1 MPSPLARAKAAL
13 ARARSRSPLADHVV
27 RMQEHYGQ
35 VNGAAQAGAVTYYAF
50 LSFFPI
56 LAIAFF
62 AVGYLARIFPH
73 AQDTLVEAIQE
84 VLPGIVTQASPEA
97 AGRPGRSPSARSRA
111 PPRRWGSSA

>member
-13 ARARSRSPLADHVV
+13 AHARSRSPLADHVV

-35 VNGAAQAGAVTYYAF
+35 VNGAGQAGAVTYYAF

-84 VLPGIVTQASPEA
+84 VP
-97 AGRPGRSPSARSRA
+97 PGRSPSARSRA
-111 PPRRWGSSA
+111 PPPPSGSSA